1 MSDTQLVTGFSILI
15 SGFVQLRQ
23 GLQSYH
29 WLAIV
34 DLAWFSSITHL
45 ACLTFLRSHLRN
57 HSLERTLRVMAMAS
71 LAIMLIVALSFTSTY
86 WWALVYGYE
95 AYKGLGYLTD
105 VDTIHHPAICHLG
118 IQVYDVPLG
127 LNDNPQYLDL
137 SVGYIS
143 MIISMLL
150 MVFGFAFRV
159 MKLYRALSVGFIQ
172 RVRSQISAYVR
183 HILRVVYVWCC
194 SNRNS
199 PGLRRGLVYRPLL
212 ALFLTTRLL
221 LDLWSSMLLEVS
233 LVRCARSPHY
243 PNIVSRQILWLLVAF
258 SWGVMR
264 LMSLLQVTHGIFF
277 ETFTV
282 DESQNSQWGFGQVVA
297 IVLLIVPLITFVE
310 AFGQGTIPLSHR
322 SSYHARRLLEFIAQ
336 VNSVLRQMRHT
347 INLILIPLI
356 PYPFMTDP
364 PSQI

>member
-118 IQVYDVPLG
+118 IQVYDVPL
-127 LNDNPQYLDL
+127 
-137 SVGYIS
+137 S
-143 MIISMLL
+143 
-150 MVFGFAFRV
+150 
-159 MKLYRALSVGFIQ
+159 
-172 RVRSQISAYVR
+172 
-183 HILRVVYVWCC
+183 
-194 SNRNS
+194 
-199 PGLRRGLVYRPLL
+199 
-212 ALFLTTRLL
+212 
-221 LDLWSSMLLEVS
+221 
-233 LVRCARSPHY
+233 
-243 PNIVSRQILWLLVAF
+243 
-258 SWGVMR
+258 
-264 LMSLLQVTHGIFF
+264 
-277 ETFTV
+277 
-282 DESQNSQWGFGQVVA
+282 
-297 IVLLIVPLITFVE
+297 
-310 AFGQGTIPLSHR
+310 
-322 SSYHARRLLEFIAQ
+322 
-336 VNSVLRQMRHT
+336 
-347 INLILIPLI
+347 
-356 PYPFMTDP
+356 
-364 PSQI
+364 